1 MRFFILW
8 HGKEYV
14 LATKDEREKLEE
26 QQDRFDVF
34 ELTFGENL
42 AYFYCCVQFDKPFD
56 LTAIPADEPKYRWL
70 AYLDNLKE
78 KRLDK
83 DKYGTVFGFLDGLTD
98 VGKIFG
104 DISTGEFR
112 KAIWADKTARMAG
125 SERQRKVWGTGGGIR
140 PYSDEDY
147 AELDRIYNI
156 LSADLEAAGGVS
168 AKQEM
173 ILRRCSERTLDMTK
187 AESRGDYDKAA
198 KISKLIDSDLAS
210 ENLRKKDAKPV
221 EDFRVDSWADSL
233 EKAGLMKKG
242 KRCSPDEMFQIL
254 FGRPPKYPYTKD
266 AAEQMI
272 LICENRARIN
282 DGMPELSV
290 LPDEMRLTDE
300 LGEFAEEPNARE
312 LDVYDKL
319 GLVKMPPPGTI
330 KDGES

>member
-1 MRFFILW
+1 M
-8 HGKEYV
+8 
-14 LATKDEREKLEE
+14 ATRDEREKLEE

-42 AYFYCCVQFDKPFD
+42 AYFYCCIQFDKPFD
-56 LTAIPADEPKYRWL
+56 ITAIPVDEPKHRWL
-70 AYLDNLKE
+70 AYLENLQE

-98 VGKIFG
+98 IEKIFG
-104 DISTGEFR
+104 DISAGEFQ
-112 KAIWADKTARMAG
+112 KAVWADKSAQKAG
-125 SERQRKVWGTGGGIR
+125 SERQRKVWGTGETVR
-140 PYSDEDY
+140 PYSNEDY
-147 AELDRIYNI
+147 NELDRIYTI
-156 LSADLEAAGGVS
+156 LSADLENAGGVS

-173 ILRRCSERTLDMTK
+173 ILRRCSARTLDMTR
-187 AESRGDYDKAA
+187 AEARGDYDKAA

-282 DGMPELSV
+282 DGLPELSM
-290 LPDEMRLTDE
+290 LPDEMRLHDG
-300 LGEFAEEPNARE
+300 LGEFAEEPNAAE
-312 LDVYDKL
+312 IAVYDHL
-319 GLVKMPPPGTI
+319 GLVKMPKPG
-330 KDGES
+330 KLNESE

>member
-1 MRFFILW
+1 MRFFILA

-14 LATKDEREKLEE
+14 LATRDEREKLEE

-42 AYFYCCVQFDKPFD
+42 AYFYCCIQFDKPFD
-56 LTAIPADEPKYRWL
+56 ITAIPVDEPKYRWL
-70 AYLDNLKE
+70 AYLENLQE

-98 VGKIFG
+98 IEKIFG
-104 DISTGEFR
+104 DISAGEFQ
-112 KAIWADKTARMAG
+112 KAVWADKSAQKAG
-125 SERQRKVWGTGGGIR
+125 SERQRKVWGTGETVR
-140 PYSDEDY
+140 PYSNEDY
-147 AELDRIYNI
+147 NELDRIYTI
-156 LSADLEAAGGVS
+156 LSADLENAGGVS

-173 ILRRCSERTLDMTK
+173 ILRRCSARTLDMTR
-187 AESRGDYDKAA
+187 AEARGDYDKAA

-282 DGMPELSV
+282 DGLPELSM
-290 LPDEMRLTDE
+290 LPDEMRLHDG
-300 LGEFAEEPNARE
+300 LGEFAEEPNAAE
-312 LDVYDKL
+312 IAVYDHL
-319 GLVKMPPPGTI
+319 GLVKMPKPG
-330 KDGES
+330 KLNESE

>member
-1 MRFFILW
+1 MRFFISD

-14 LATKDEREKLEE
+14 LATRDEREKLEE

-42 AYFYCCVQFDKPFD
+42 AYFYCCIQFDKPFD
-56 LTAIPADEPKYRWL
+56 ITAIPVDEPKHRWL
-70 AYLDNLKE
+70 AYLENLQE

-98 VGKIFG
+98 IEKIFG
-104 DISTGEFR
+104 DISAGEFQ
-112 KAIWADKTARMAG
+112 KAVWADKSAQKAG
-125 SERQRKVWGTGGGIR
+125 SERQRKVWGTGETVR
-140 PYSDEDY
+140 PYSNEDY
-147 AELDRIYNI
+147 NELDRIYTI
-156 LSADLEAAGGVS
+156 LSADLENAGGVS

-173 ILRRCSERTLDMTK
+173 ILRRCSARTLDMTR
-187 AESRGDYDKAA
+187 AEARGDYDKAA

-282 DGMPELSV
+282 DGLPELSM
-290 LPDEMRLTDE
+290 LPDEMRLHDG
-300 LGEFAEEPNARE
+300 LGEFAEEQSPGE
-312 LDVYDKL
+312 VEVYDKL

-330 KDGES
+330 KGGES